1 MKNYL
6 ENRLFNNVKVLK
18 VLLNF
23 LKAIKMRCFK
33 EKADTAAAKIRADNK
48 QELVKLEKKKHREKK
63 QNIINSFTLKY
74 RLLIRKD
81 NKKSLKLKYLIN

>member
-1 MKNYL
+1 MQRHTLLKKLDKVGIFQLLIMKNYL
-6 ENRLFNNVKVLK
+6 ENRLFNNIKVLK

-48 QELVKLEKKKHREKK
+48 
-63 QNIINSFTLKY
+63 
-74 RLLIRKD
+74 
-81 NKKSLKLKYLIN
+81 